1 MSHSFIPFLPH
12 YSSIH
17 ALRGAYTHRLK
28 LTRTHVHTDVRSYI
42 YIYDAIKYTHTHP
55 ETMIQAQTHKQTS
68 TITHTRSQSHK
79 YRHTHTVPVIQ
90 LQTYTHGHSHTS
102 THKQTHTN
110 VNVLRLK
117 SFANCSEG
125 DYAHREQ
132 KRRLIL
138 HLVKPEIVARCIMAW
153 FFIHQI
159 ISKFS
164 GGREACNSKVSC
176 GGSSYR
182 CYRTCKL
189 HH

>member
-1 MSHSFIPFLPH
+1 MYTLTSAHIST
-12 YSSIH
+12 YMTQSNTNIH
-17 ALRGAYTHRLK
+17 IRKQWYKH
-28 LTRTHVHTDVRSYI
+28 
-42 YIYDAIKYTHTHP
+42 THT
-55 ETMIQAQTHKQTS
+55 QTNKHD
-68 TITHTRSQSHK
+68 HTHK

-90 LQTYTHGHSHTS
+90 LQTYRHGPSHTS
-102 THKQTHTN
+102 TRRQTHTN